1 MRFNTRRSVGARA
14 SLAGCTWEE
23 EREGIVRSD
32 EVAQRL
38 HMLPGFDRLEIA
50 GVNNVD
56 WSPRG
61 CGGSPAIHSPCTHH
75 RERERGREGER
86 EEEEREERERERGRE
101 REREERERGREGKRK
116 KDEYI
121 F

>member
-1 MRFNTRRSVGARA
+1 M
-14 SLAGCTWEE
+14 
-23 EREGIVRSD
+23 
-32 EVAQRL
+32 AQRS

-75 RERERGREGER
+75 RERERERREREEGER
-86 EEEEREERERERGRE
+86 EEREREERERER
-101 REREERERGREGKRK
+101 EGK
-116 KDEYI
+116 
-121 F
+121 